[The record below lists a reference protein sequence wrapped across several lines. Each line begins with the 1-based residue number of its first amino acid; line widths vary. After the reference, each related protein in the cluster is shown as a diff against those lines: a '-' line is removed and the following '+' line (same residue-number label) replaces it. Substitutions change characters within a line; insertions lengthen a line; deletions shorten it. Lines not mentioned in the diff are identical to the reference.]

1 MAPPDSG
8 LFDRLERFYDALPRP
23 WARIEEIG
31 SLILFIREGE
41 GWPYYAR
48 PKRGSHTPSAADI
61 TATRQRQRE
70 LGVPEAFEWVHET
83 TPDLLAIAR
92 SAGLD
97 VLLAPLLTLEPAAL
111 VPDLPVRAATIRY
124 LDTAAPSFP
133 ADLRA
138 SRAVAQL
145 GFGAPAHRT
154 PLEIVEKTLVIDE
167 AGPIERDNAAP
178 LSEDAL
184 RHARELFDSGAY
196 LTAVVES
203 PSEGIL
209 ATATSQRV
217 GDVAEIVGVA
227 TLPSARGRGYASQL
241 TATLAGRLLA
251 TGVNLVF
258 LSAGDDDV
266 ARLYTKVG
274 FRRVGTACIAEPAA
288 APL

>member
-1 MAPPDSG
+1 MAPVDSG

-31 SLILFIREGE
+31 SLILFVREGE

-48 PKRGSHTPSAADI
+48 PRLGSHTPSAADL
-61 TATRQRQRE
+61 TAARQRQRE
-70 LGVPEAFEWVHET
+70 LGVPETFEWVHET
-83 TPDLLAIAR
+83 TPDLLAVAR

-97 VLLAPLLTLEPAAL
+97 VLLAPLLTLDPAAL
-111 VPDLPVRAATIRY
+111 VPDLPVRSATIRY
-124 LDTAAPSFP
+124 LDPAAPSFA

-138 SRAVAQL
+138 SRAVARL
-145 GFGAPAHRT
+145 GFGAPAHLT
-154 PLEIVEKTLVIDE
+154 PLETVEKTLVIDG
-167 AGPIERDNAAP
+167 AGPVERDAAAP
-178 LSEDAL
+178 LTEEAVQ
-184 RHARELFDSGAY
+184 HAREMFDSGDY

-203 PSEGIL
+203 PTDGIL

-227 TLPSARGRGYASQL
+227 TLPSARDRGYASQL
-241 TATLAGRLLA
+241 TATLSGRLLRS
-251 TGVNLVF
+251 GVQLIF

-266 ARLYTKVG
+266 ARLYTRVG